1 MTPQMP
7 RPAPR
12 AITSVCSTVTA
23 DEKNAIEIYLH
34 IHILGLEKAAGF
46 GSLLLKLL
54 CPFIQKRFF
63 FLGRAADL
71 DFDSGKFFFQ
81 PQFQLMRQVFFDM
94 ESVLWV
100 KIRQIFVVGV
110 ACDVILIRQKG
121 TDAAQLEANNDV
133 IRALA
138 AQIVEAGD
146 WPF

>member
-54 CPFIQKRFF
+54 CPFIQKRFL

-94 ESVLWV
+94 ESVLWL
-100 KIRQIFVVGV
+100 KIRQIFVVRVFGNV
-110 ACDVILIRQKG
+110 VFFG
-121 TDAAQLEANNDV
+121 
-133 IRALA
+133 
-138 AQIVEAGD
+138 
-146 WPF
+146 